1 MLLPGGD
8 SAKGKEWPQI
18 LAICSGCLCSFTT
31 GMLTSWTSPY
41 IINITEDKENYD
53 ITEDDTSLFPVIPPF
68 FMMVSIPIF
77 SKLADI
83 IGRKKT
89 ILISAFP
96 YFTCW
101 LLMALAKDVWLF
113 YIARAFEGVSDSI
126 VFGVL
131 PMYLGE
137 VATPKVRGVW
147 GNGMTLMNYFGEFLI
162 NIIGI
167 KCSVQQASYIGMT
180 IPILFLITFVIMPES
195 PYFLLMKQ
203 RDVEAM
209 TSLQWLRRKINIEDD
224 FKQLQSDVKRQMS
237 EQGTWKEL
245 FTISANRK
253 ALLAGM
259 FLRISQQFSGLSVYY
274 SYTKLIFVESRTT
287 VSPDM
292 SILIFTGLNFSLN
305 IVASYTSHFLGR
317 KKSQIYSLLLCSFAL
332 APFTAYLYILHFH
345 PDADLSNWRWV
356 PLACMS
362 GYIIFSAF
370 GVAIIPS
377 LMLGELFSASIKAKG
392 LTVLI
397 MQLGALLFSVN
408 YLFYYLK
415 STYGMYAP
423 FMLFTICSLVS
434 SGLAVYLVPETEGK
448 TLEEI
453 QQGLKKNKENS

>member
-1 MLLPGGD
+1 MLLPGGN
-8 SAKGKEWPQI
+8 SVQGKEWPQV

-31 GMLTSWTSPY
+31 GMLTTWTSPY
-41 IINITEDKENYD
+41 IVKIVEDNENYNITQAQ
-53 ITEDDTSLFPVIPPF
+53 TSLFPVIPPF
-68 FMMVSIPIF
+68 FMMISIPIF

-89 ILISAFP
+89 ILIAAFP
-96 YFTCW
+96 YFLCW
-101 LLMALAKDVWLF
+101 LLMALAKDIWLF

-131 PMYLGE
+131 PMYIGE
-137 VATPKVRGVW
+137 VATPKVRGIW

-162 NIIGI
+162 NMIGI

-180 IPILFLITFVIMPES
+180 IPILFLLTFVFMPES

-203 RDVEAM
+203 RDQEAM
-209 TSLQWLRRKINIEDD
+209 QSLSWLRRKIDIESD
-224 FKQLQSDVKRQMS
+224 FKQLQSDVNRQQS
-237 EQGTWKEL
+237 ELGTWKEL
-245 FTISANRK
+245 FSISANRK
-253 ALLAGM
+253 ALLAGT
-259 FLRISQQFSGLSVYY
+259 FLRVSQQFSGLSVYY

-287 VSPDM
+287 VDADM
-292 SILIFTGLNFSLN
+292 SIIIFTGLNFGLN
-305 IVASYTSHFLGR
+305 FVASYTSHFLGR

-332 APFTAYLYILHFH
+332 APLTAYLYVLHFN
-345 PDADLSNWRWV
+345 PEADLSNWQWV
-356 PLACMS
+356 PLTCMS

-377 LMLGELFSASIKAKG
+377 LMLGELFSTSIKAKG

-397 MQLGALLFSVN
+397 MQLGALLFSAN

-415 STYGMYAP
+415 STFGMYAP
-423 FMLFTICSLVS
+423 FMLFTVCSLVS

-453 QQGLKKNKENS
+453 QQGLKKNKQDS